1 MWSERECCLR
11 APDDTTEMNYSTC
24 YYPGGP
30 IMLLQP
36 HLKPLTSLTNT
47 AVDSHGSLTY
57 KHVIITCTS
66 SSEAWKMADHITC
79 NAGGS
84 TRGEDRLITR
94 WIPDIMDRMFWPAT
108 PAALSFIGA

>member
-1 MWSERECCLR
+1 MH
-11 APDDTTEMNYSTC
+11 A
-24 YYPGGP
+24 
-30 IMLLQP
+30 LQP
-36 HLKPLTSLTNT
+36 HSRATSPSLPFLVDTNTSLT
-47 AVDSHGSLTY
+47 
-57 KHVIITCTS
+57 HVIIICTS